1 MSVANNFQ
9 YWKFCQYWQNCQC
22 WQFSSASTGSSV
34 LWACI
39 TQYLLSQNFV
49 HNEKWIDWSI
59 LNVFLQKNI
68 SNKHFLKIGEN
79 RYSNNRNFDFPDYSN
94 YLNSTLKLKY
104 SILKLTFRDFQNSK
118 TWISNNW
125 LKSYRFLKTG
135 KNHMFYINILCM
147 PFPNLKIW
155 SYTYIRMEF
164 PIL

>member
-9 YWKFCQYWQNCQC
+9 YWKFCQYCQNCQC

-59 LNVFLQKNI
+59 LNVFLQKI
-68 SNKHFLKIGEN
+68 FQTSIFWKLEEN

-94 YLNSTLKLKY
+94 YFNSTLKY
-104 SILKLTFRDFQNSK
+104 SILKQVIRLTLYDADRVLCRHQILNTQS
-118 TWISNNW
+118 
-125 LKSYRFLKTG
+125 RFL
-135 KNHMFYINILCM
+135 NI
-147 PFPNLKIW
+147 
-155 SYTYIRMEF
+155 
-164 PIL
+164 